1 VPALPL
7 AVRRAAAFRVTERTP
22 NKRSIVHL
30 RLAPE
35 DRDRVKAA
43 AKRERRIVS
52 EWLRGFVLDTLD
64 GRHVVMVERHRKRKG
79 KYAAPQRASHA
90 GGPQTFCLR

>member
-1 VPALPL
+1 
-7 AVRRAAAFRVTERTP
+7 VTERTP

-52 EWLRGFVLDTLD
+52 AWLRGFVLDTLD
-64 GRHVVMVERHRKRKG
+64 G
-79 KYAAPQRASHA
+79 ATP
-90 GGPQTFCLR
+90 